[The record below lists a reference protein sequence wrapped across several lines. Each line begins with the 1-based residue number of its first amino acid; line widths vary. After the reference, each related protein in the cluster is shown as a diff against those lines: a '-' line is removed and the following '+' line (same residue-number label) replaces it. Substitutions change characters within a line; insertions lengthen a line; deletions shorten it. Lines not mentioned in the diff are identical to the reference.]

1 MSNSLINIGVTG
13 LNAGRSKLNVISNNI
28 SHTHTAGYNRQ
39 QILFKQVGGTVTGSG
54 VDASAVDRVF
64 DSFVVNQLRQ
74 ATSESGAAGA
84 YYSKL
89 AKIDKLFADNEGSI
103 PNQLENV
110 FSSLKKLSS
119 KAGDIAS
126 RQSVL
131 SNFESLIN
139 QFNKTDRY
147 LREQIISVNTD
158 LVNSVNKI
166 NDYTKQIA
174 ELNEKI
180 AKPAGSTGLEQPNNL
195 LDQRDQLVNALNA
208 VIGVTVTEQNQQYHI
223 SMANGLSLVQGS
235 AVTALSVESSV
246 ADVSLNAVVYT
257 HPSGEQQELNLNFIT
272 SGSLNGLLTFRDGP
286 LVDTRNQLALLALHV
301 ANRFNNVHGGGVDLD
316 GQRGEPLCH
325 YDLPSSAIAANHNK
339 GHAALKLE
347 YVNIESIKASDY
359 KLEYEGTHWT
369 VSHLSDRSK
378 ITIEMKEDKLVF
390 DGLSVE
396 ITGSA
401 VKGDA
406 FIIKP
411 VAGVAGSL
419 KSLLFDPSKLAAGIG
434 DDKNG
439 ISDNRNIENLL
450 KIQDEK
456 LIEGKST
463 LHDAYVSLVGFV
475 GSETHSAKVS
485 AVTSENIVHQISDE
499 NQSISGVNIDEEYIS
514 MQVYMQY
521 YQANAQIIQTAKTLF
536 DTILG
541 IVK

>member
-13 LNAGRSKLNVISNNI
+13 LNAGQSKLNVIGNNI
-28 SHTHTAGYNRQ
+28 SHTYTEGYNRQ
-39 QILFKQVGGTVTGSG
+39 QILFKQVGGTGTGSG
-54 VDASAVDRVF
+54 VHVSAVDRIF
-64 DSFVVNQLRQ
+64 DNFVVNQLRE

-84 YYSKL
+84 YHNKL
-89 AKIDKLFADNEGSI
+89 EKIDKLFADNEGSI
-103 PNQLENV
+103 PNQLKNL

-119 KAGDIAS
+119 RADDIAS

-147 LREQIISVNTD
+147 LREQIINVNTD
-158 LVNSVNKI
+158 LANSVNKI
-166 NDYTKQIA
+166 NHYTKQIA

-180 AKPAGSTGLEQPNNL
+180 AKPAGSTGGEQPNSL
-195 LDQRDQLVNALNA
+195 LDERDQLVNALNA
-208 VIGVTVTEQNQQYHI
+208 VIGVTVTEQNRQYHLSI
-223 SMANGLSLVQGS
+223 ANGLSLIQGA
-235 AVTALSVESSV
+235 AVTSLSVESSA
-246 ADVSLNAVVYT
+246 ADVSLNAVIYT
-257 HPSGEQQELNLNFIT
+257 HPSGEQQELNLDFIA

-286 LVDTRNQLALLALHV
+286 WVDARNQLGLLSLHV
-301 ANRFNNVHGGGVDLD
+301 ASRFNDVHGAGSDLN
-316 GQRGEPLCH
+316 GWQGRPLCH
-325 YDLPSSAIAANHNK
+325 YDLPSGVAAANNK
-339 GHAALKLE
+339 GHPALKLE
-347 YVNIESIKASDY
+347 YVNIQRVKASDY
-359 KLEYEGTHWT
+359 KLEYDGEHWM
-369 VSHLSDRSK
+369 VSHLSNHSEVD
-378 ITIEMKEDKLVF
+378 IEMKEGKLVF

-401 VKGDA
+401 EQGDA

-419 KSLLFDPSKLAAGIG
+419 KSLLSDPTLLAAGIG

-439 ISDNRNIENLL
+439 ISDNRNIEDLL

-463 LHDAYVSLVGFV
+463 LHDAYVSLVSFIS
-475 GSETHSAKVS
+475 SETHSAKVS
-485 AVTSENIVHQISDE
+485 AVTSENIVHQISNE

-521 YQANAQIIQTAKTLF
+521 YQANAQIIQTAKTIF

-541 IVK
+541 VVK

>member
-13 LNAGRSKLNVISNNI
+13 LNAGQSKLNVISNNI
-28 SHTHTAGYNRQ
+28 SNTYTAGANRQ
-39 QILFKQVGGTVTGSG
+39 QILFKQADGTGAGGGVHVSG
-54 VDASAVDRVF
+54 VDRIF

-84 YYSKL
+84 YYNKL
-89 AKIDKLFADNEGSI
+89 AKVDKLFADNEGSI
-103 PNQLENV
+103 ANQLQNV

-147 LREQIISVNTD
+147 LREQIINVNTD

-180 AKPAGSTGLEQPNNL
+180 AKPVGSTGGEQPNNL
-195 LDQRDQLVNALNA
+195 LDQRDQLVNELNA
-208 VIGVTVTEQNQQYHI
+208 AIGVTLTEQNRQYHI
-223 SMANGLSLVQGS
+223 SIANGLSLVQGS
-235 AVTALSVESSV
+235 EVTSLSVESSS
-246 ADVSLNAVVYT
+246 ADLSLNTVIYT
-257 HPSGEQQELNLNFIT
+257 HPSGEQQELHLDFIK

-286 LVDTRNQLALLALHV
+286 LVDVRNQLGLLALHL
-301 ANRFNNVHGGGVDLD
+301 ANSFNDVHGGGIDLN
-316 GQRGEPLCH
+316 GQRGEPLCC
-325 YDLPSSAIAANHNK
+325 YDLPSAVAAENNK
-339 GHAALKLE
+339 GHMALKLA
-347 YVNIESIKASDY
+347 YVNSESIKASDY
-359 KLEYEGTHWT
+359 NLEYDGEHWM
-369 VSHLSDRSK
+369 VSRLSDDSQVK
-378 ITIEMKEDKLVF
+378 IEMRNGKLLF

-401 VKGDA
+401 EKGDA

-419 KSLLFDPSKLAAGIG
+419 KSLISDPGKLAAGIG
-434 DDKNG
+434 DDKHG

-463 LHDAYVSLVGFV
+463 LNDAYVSLVSFV

-485 AVTSENIVHQISDE
+485 AVTSENITNQISDE

-514 MQVYMQY
+514 MQLCMQY
-521 YQANAQIIQTAKTLF
+521 FQANAQIIKTA
-536 DTILG
+536 DTIFATILA